1 MKTTYINNWPQIYD
15 RFNEWW
21 NCVNVKKPLMSII
34 AAGKKGTT
42 VHQEKPNDPSVIYLD
57 PRYIVTEYRNFCE
70 THFFLADS
78 YPNVDL
84 NLGPGSMA
92 LYLGSEPEFAW
103 DTLWYKETISNPGD
117 FDKLAYDPNNKW
129 WLKHQEI
136 IREAVKLADEQFYVN
151 IPDII
156 ENVDILSAL
165 RGPQNFCFDIIDE
178 GDTVRR
184 GVEKIDGLY
193 FTYYDAFYETV
204 KSSDDIVSYTAFN
217 ILGKG
222 KVAKIQ
228 CDFSALISPEI
239 YRTYVQPSLRKQC
252 RELSHSVY
260 HLDGPDAIKHVDA
273 LMEIKELNALQWT
286 CGAGKP
292 DGGYEGWYTIYDKV
306 RDAGKGLW
314 IMLSDGGPK
323 DWAESAKRLV
333 QRYGKKGMY
342 LLMPE
347 FPDLRTAE
355 EFSVMFDN

>member
-1 MKTTYINNWPQIYD
+1 MKNTYINDWQKIYD
-15 RFNEWW
+15 RFDEWW
-21 NCVNVKKPLMSII
+21 HCADVKKPLMKII
-34 AAGKKGTT
+34 ANGKNGKTIPL
-42 VHQEKPNDPSVIYLD
+42 EKPLDPAGIYLD
-57 PRYIVTEYRNFCE
+57 SRYIVTGYRNYCE

-92 LYLGSEPEFAW
+92 LYLGSDPEFAW
-103 DTLWYKETISNPGD
+103 DTLWYKETTEDPEE
-117 FDKLAYDPNNKW
+117 FEKLSYDSGNKW

-136 IREAVKLADEQFYVN
+136 IRDAVSLADDQFYVN

-156 ENVDILSAL
+156 ENMDILSAL
-165 RGPQNFCFDIIDE
+165 RGPQNLCYDIIDD
-178 GDTVRR
+178 GDAIKH
-184 GVEKIDGLY
+184 GVEKIDNLY
-193 FTYYDAFYETV
+193 FTYYDAFYNMV
-204 KSSDDIVSYTAFN
+204 KSTDDIVSYTAFN

-228 CDFSALISPEI
+228 CDFSAMISPDNF
-239 YRTYVQPSLRKQC
+239 RTFVQPSLRKQC
-252 RELSHSVY
+252 RLLNHSVY
-260 HLDGPDAIKHVDA
+260 HLDGPDAIKHVEA
-273 LMEIKELNALQWT
+273 LMEIRELNALQWT

-292 DGGYEGWYTIYDKV
+292 DGGSEGWYPIYDKV

-314 IMLSDGGPK
+314 IMLSDGGPA
-323 DWAESAKRLV
+323 DWARSAKRLV

-355 EFSVMFDN
+355 EFSTMFDD